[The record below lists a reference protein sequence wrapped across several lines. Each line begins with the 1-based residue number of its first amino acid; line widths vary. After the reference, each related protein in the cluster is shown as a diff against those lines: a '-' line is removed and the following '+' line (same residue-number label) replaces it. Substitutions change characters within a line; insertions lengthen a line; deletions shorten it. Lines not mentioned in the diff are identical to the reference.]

1 MATRNVRTAEYKSYN
16 DPQFA
21 GLKITP
27 TVYGIPPVSSVVLTD
42 IDGSGNKISVN
53 QGIVPVLATATVS
66 PATTAVA
73 GAVDSTSVGKWLR
86 ITHTYDSDY
95 NVLPGFPKN
104 AIISG
109 VQGGTGKITF
119 TCAIGGINP
128 VVGYLPRT
136 RAQGAVFALMHL
148 GNNIWDLM
156 GDLEKVA

>member
-1 MATRNVRTAEYKSYN
+1 MGTRNVRTAEYKSYN

-73 GAVDSTSVGKWLR
+73 GSVDSTSIGKWLR
-86 ITHTYDSDY
+86 IPHDYPSTY
-95 NVLPGFPKN
+95 NVLPGFPKH

-109 VQGGTGKITF
+109 VQAGSGQITF
-119 TCAIGGINP
+119 ACPVGGINP
-128 VVGYLPRT
+128 VVGYNPKT
-136 RAQGAVFALMHL
+136 RARGAVFALVHL
-148 GNNIWDLM
+148 GNNVWDLM
-156 GDLEKVA
+156 GDLEKTV